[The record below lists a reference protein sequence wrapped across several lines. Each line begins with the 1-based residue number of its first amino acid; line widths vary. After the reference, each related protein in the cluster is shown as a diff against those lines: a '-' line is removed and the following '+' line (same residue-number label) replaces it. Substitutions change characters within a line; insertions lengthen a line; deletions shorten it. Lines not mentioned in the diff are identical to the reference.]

1 MVQAIPPDLEK
12 VMKPLTIQQQSILYS
27 LLSHMVNEREV
38 NFATSY
44 ANEAPQPSY
53 LTAGRKIIEGL
64 SELSALLP
72 GASGPS
78 ADKEPKTPAGVL
90 TKAVSTLFLSGM
102 LESHQYLA
110 KHFAVERSPL
120 YFPGITSKDASSEDD
135 DDALFEREPGE
146 LTVEFPDEESRS
158 ALIDELEAWA
168 SRDSGFVEQPDGTL
182 ARVRVALATTALVA
196 A

>member
-1 MVQAIPPDLEK
+1 
-12 VMKPLTIQQQSILYS
+12 MKPLTIQQQSILYS
-27 LLSHMVNEREV
+27 LLSHMVNESEV
-38 NFATSY
+38 NFAASY
-44 ANEAPQPSY
+44 AKENPSPTY

-72 GASGPS
+72 GASRSS

-120 YFPGITSKDASSEDD
+120 YFPGITSKSASSEEDD
-135 DDALFEREPGE
+135 DVESFERNPGK
-146 LTVEFPDEESRS
+146 LTVEFPDEESRR
-158 ALIDELEAWA
+158 ALIDELVTWV
-168 SRDSGFVEQPDGTL
+168 SRDTGFVEQPDGTL
-182 ARVRVALATTALVA
+182 ARVRSALVTTALVA

>member
-1 MVQAIPPDLEK
+1 
-12 VMKPLTIQQQSILYS
+12 MKPLTIQQQSILYS
-27 LLSHMVNEREV
+27 LLSHMVNESEV
-38 NFATSY
+38 NFAASY
-44 ANEAPQPSY
+44 AKENPSPTY

-72 GASGPS
+72 GASRSS

-110 KHFAVERSPL
+110 KHFEVERSPL
-120 YFPGITSKDASSEDD
+120 YFPGITSKSTSSEDG

-146 LTVEFPDEESRS
+146 LTVEFPDHVSRS

-168 SRDSGFVEQPDGTL
+168 SRDSEFVEQPDGTL
-182 ARVRVALATTALVA
+182 AKVRSALVTTALVA